1 VLAALAL
8 LSTLGLR
15 GHRAD
20 AANAHRVA
28 FESPSGPLENVF
40 ACYLRA
46 RSETP
51 LDRRQVDELCEGVND
66 AGPVDCYL
74 AARAHTFL
82 SVEEAMSLCH
92 CAASDEP
99 VACYRAGSERTT
111 LDPSAIRRLCSPQ
124 ERLRLEPDCS
134 PQERVR
140 LEPDGSPSP

>member
-1 VLAALAL
+1 MLAALAL

-15 GHRAD
+15 GPRAD
-20 AANAHRVA
+20 AATAHGVA
-28 FESPSGPLENVF
+28 FGAPSGPLESVF

-46 RSETP
+46 RNETP
-51 LDRRQVDELCEGVND
+51 LDRRGVDELCEGAND

-74 AARAHTFL
+74 AARARTFL

-111 LDPSAIRRLCSPQ
+111 LDPSMIQRLCSPQ
-124 ERLRLEPDCS
+124 ERLRLDPDCS
-134 PQERVR
+134 P
-140 LEPDGSPSP
+140 LP